1 MLTEY
6 VEEALKRAH
15 YGIINDPDEPYYGEV
30 PELPG
35 VWANAKTLETC
46 RENLKEVVEGWI
58 LLSIKKA
65 LPLPKLGDVG
75 SRKFKKKL
83 RESKVRHLFL
93 GKSL

>member
-15 YGIINDPDEPYYGEV
+15 YEIINDPDEPYYGEV
-30 PELPG
+30 PELPS

-65 LPLPKLGDVG
+65 LPLPKLGDVEI
-75 SRKFKKKL
+75 K
-83 RESKVRHLFL
+83 EIQEEAA
-93 GKSL
+93 

>member
-6 VEEALKRAH
+6 IEEALKRAH
-15 YGIINDPDEPYYGEV
+15 YQIINDPDEPYYSEV

-65 LPLPKLGDVG
+65 LPLPKLGDVEI
-75 SRKFKKKL
+75 K
-83 RESKVRHLFL
+83 EVQEEAA
-93 GKSL
+93 